1 MGVPLPREEVFA
13 FFVDAANLESITPPK
28 LPDAS
33 R

>member
-1 MGVPLPREEVFA
+1 VFA